1 MARLLSRGFTV
12 ECVTEDN
19 RTAMK
24 RGFALLVAALTLC
37 AAARAAGNPPDAG
50 TAPQYADVDTH
61 PNERVSIAADPFD
74 TADRAHFFRLDY
86 LKYGLMPIRIIVT
99 NTSDR
104 PISLD
109 DVRIQFIS
117 AGNDRLPAA
126 NVDEIDRRMN
136 DTGNPM
142 DRRLNVPLPLP
153 HGKGHNQKIDDDM
166 NDFGFPGTI
175 VEPHTTLSGFLLYDV
190 HDLQQPVLRGAQI
203 YVKMVKD
210 HDGNELFPFTIDLDK
225 MTKP

>member
-1 MARLLSRGFTV
+1 
-12 ECVTEDN
+12 
-19 RTAMK
+19 MK
-24 RGFALLVAALTLC
+24 RGFALLLAVLTPC
-37 AAARAAGNPPDAG
+37 AVARAAGAPPDAG
-50 TAPQYADVDTH
+50 TAPEYADVDTH

-74 TADRAHFFRLDY
+74 TEDRARFFRLDY

-117 AGNDRLPAA
+117 AENDRLPAA

-136 DTGNPM
+136 DTSNPM
-142 DRRLNVPLPLP
+142 DKTIRVPFPLP
-153 HGKGHNQKIDDDM
+153 HGKTHNQKIDQDM
-166 NDFGFPGTI
+166 YDFGFPGTS
-175 VEPHTTLSGFLLYDV
+175 VEPHKTLSGFLLYDV
-190 HDLQQPVLRGAQI
+190 STLDKPVLRGAQI

-210 HDGNELFPFTIDLDK
+210 HDGNQLFPFTIDLDK
-225 MTKP
+225 MQTKP

>member
-1 MARLLSRGFTV
+1 
-12 ECVTEDN
+12 
-19 RTAMK
+19 MK